1 MLKGHTTIELTDVN
15 TGKKEAYEDDN
26 MITGALNEIFK
37 DMGFDRMATLKDSA
51 PFIYTLLGG
60 MICFD
65 SELPETAETFFPPAS
80 ANFVAGA
87 AYDYTNTT
95 TETGIGSYN
104 KTESKAEDGKVT
116 FVYDFTTSQGNG
128 TIASVCLTHKQA
140 AFSYYGHEGAT
151 KLYRER
157 PFFSTGTSNGR
168 TLVIEN
174 YHPFLASYDEDVI
187 YYFRIE
193 NTSSL
198 SIVQYKGNM
207 KTMSVFDKLS
217 TPEIKDSES
226 VDVELANTNVYSY
239 NYDPSNGC
247 LYICQ
252 SQTAAQNAALT
263 VIVYDMATKNASIT
277 TVTNTADKTING
289 ASAYFHGGY
298 MYTCATGDAPYTW
311 YRFNL
316 TNSADV
322 VKLDGT
328 TEASDYWTGMPL
340 GDSIMLMNNVYYGS
354 YAEYYNYIIR
364 DTEVLPTNSYRY
376 YGIYPLQGIIPISE
390 TPLTFLIGY
399 NSQVVTPYGYLA
411 TINNLS
417 NPVVKTA
424 DKTMKITYTV
434 TEV

>member
-1 MLKGHTTIELTDVN
+1 MLKGHTLIELNNVR
-15 TGKKEAYEDDN
+15 TGEKETYEEDN

-37 DMGFDRMATLKDSA
+37 DMGLCRTSVLKDSA
-51 PFIYTLLGG
+51 PFIYTLIGG
-60 MICFD
+60 LICFD

-87 AYDYTNTT
+87 SYDYVNTT
-95 TETGIGSYN
+95 TEAGIGSYN
-104 KTESKAEDGKVT
+104 KTESKAEEGKIT
-116 FVYDFTTSQGNG
+116 FVYDFSTNQGNG
-128 TIASVCLTHKQA
+128 TIASICLTHKKG
-140 AFSYYGHEGAT
+140 AFSFYGREGAT
-151 KLYRER
+151 KLYHER
-157 PFFSTGTSNGR
+157 PFFSTGTANGR
-168 TLVIEN
+168 RITIDN
-174 YHPFLASYDEDVI
+174 YSPFLASYDEDVI

-198 SIVQYKGNM
+198 SIVQYKGNW
-207 KTMSVFDKLS
+207 KTMSVFDNFG

-226 VDVELANTNVYSY
+226 VDVDLANTNVYAY

-252 SQTAAQNAALT
+252 SETVAQNANLS
-263 VIVYDMATKNASIT
+263 VIVYDMTLKTASIIN
-277 TVTNTADKTING
+277 VTNTADMGVNG
-289 ASAYFHGGY
+289 RSAYFHNGH
-298 MYTCATGDAPYTW
+298 MFACSTGNAPFTW
-311 YRFNL
+311 YKFSL
-316 TNSADV
+316 ENSADV
-322 VKLDGT
+322 IKLDGT
-328 TEASDYWTGMPL
+328 TEDSTYWTGMPL

-364 DTEVLPTNSYRY
+364 DTEVLPTNSCRY